1 MRRGRS
7 VVLSPRANADGEGH
21 LREIR
26 THRVH
31 RRLEGVKPPIEPRFQ
46 PVESRFQPV
55 EPIQDRESSPSIL
68 DPRRE
73 SSPSILDPR
82 RDSTPSIRVSVP
94 TSRVS
99 SRSILRSSA
108 SKRPL
113 ASHARRAPTTATTA
127 ALIDVPRRSISLA
140 FSLGEAH
147 HRDPSRLARG
157 SDGVVAGPASESTP
171 IPDPISAIDGG
182 RRRDHGSSSPTDEA
196 PCQGS
201 SHPMPLRSPS
211 KLWGSGGRTA
221 NFRSSTSEQSRSGG
235 GGGMQASG

>member
-1 MRRGRS
+1 VRS
-7 VVLSPRANADGEGH
+7 ERIASIDDWRASN
-21 LREIR
+21 R
-26 THRVH
+26 
-31 RRLEGVKPPIEPRFQ
+31 
-46 PVESRFQPV
+46 
-55 EPIQDRESSPSIL
+55 PSNR
-68 DPRRE
+68 D

-82 RDSTPSIRVSVP
+82 RDSTPSIRPSSRVSVP

-99 SRSILRSSA
+99 SRSILRSSP

-147 HRDPSRLARG
+147 HRDLSRPARG
-157 SDGVVAGPASESTP
+157 SDRVVAGPLHQSRPRYRIRYPPSTEG
-171 IPDPISAIDGG
+171 D
-182 RRRDHGSSSPTDEA
+182 RDHGSSSPTDEA

-201 SHPMPLRSPS
+201 SHPMPLWSPS

-221 NFRSSTSEQSRSGG
+221 NFRLSMSEQSRSGG